1 MAWKRGV
8 ANQAAGEIRMGHIQE
23 FCAPTSQASNAHIP
37 LKIIHM
43 PITPPAASTNSSY
56 GRVNFSSLPPEFTR
70 EKTAFSSSSSSSSKL
85 LYLHAHQHAHTIITC
100 VHDDSIPLHC
110 IALSET
116 HILNSKVCLGEN
128 YVFTLF
134 ERNVFAFDGREGVIG
149 NTVLRV
155 DRQLSPI
162 TSLHMELRLRSEEEE
177 EEGHGKDGIAL
188 SREDVI
194 QLMKQALCGSILT
207 VNDLYSIHVQNHELI
222 LRVSE
227 IYIERIREEEEEKE
241 EEDEEEEEEVYE
253 GGVEWVDHYRGCFD
267 EVSSLITHHL
277 CKSNSRLSIKEG
289 NDGINVANT
298 VASVERGRG
307 GQGRRRRREVMM
319 RTRDDE
325 VFPVRRSLLRPCI
338 ALTSVV
344 QAGRGKYRQ
353 GTTTTTTALDAP
365 ISAAAVAGEDR
376 KEDREEE
383 LRVALDSCTFDRVLL
398 YLEHEARQ
406 QEFRFDPLLAHE
418 LLTAAKLL
426 GISGLQT
433 CCEKVLGSFED
444 RVRRAPIRL
453 SEVIARNTAGHESL
467 SADGRRSE
475 TLLLLSGTVLD
486 VSRWLYEHPG
496 GAAIIPH
503 QALNID
509 CTSFFEIYHASK
521 QSFLYLK
528 EFYIGELAREDL
540 DSLLL
545 KQEAA
550 NGGKVSDGFKEQLRR
565 VTSWRITPVEDN
577 VSLHKSF

>member
-8 ANQAAGEIRMGHIQE
+8 ANQAAGEIRMGHIPE

-43 PITPPAASTNSSY
+43 PITLPAASTNSSY

-70 EKTAFSSSSSSSSKL
+70 EKTAFSSSSSSKL
-85 LYLHAHQHAHTIITC
+85 LYLHAHQHAHAIITC
-100 VHDDSIPLHC
+100 IHDDSIPLHC

-116 HILNSKVCLGEN
+116 HLVNSKVCLGEN
-128 YVFTLF
+128 YIFTLY
-134 ERNVFAFDGREGVIG
+134 ERNVFAFDGREGAIG

-162 TSLHMELRLRSEEEE
+162 TSLHIELRLRNEKAEK
-177 EEGHGKDGIAL
+177 EGHEKDGIAL
-188 SREDVI
+188 SRADVI
-194 QLMKQALCGSILT
+194 QSMKRALCGSILT
-207 VNDLYSIHVQNHELI
+207 VNDLYSIYVQNHELI

-227 IYIERIREEEEEKE
+227 IYIERIPEEEEEKE
-241 EEDEEEEEEVYE
+241 DEDEDEKEEVYE
-253 GGVEWVDHYRGCFD
+253 RGVEWTDHYRGCFD
-267 EVSSLITHHL
+267 EVSSVITLHL
-277 CKSNSRLSIKEG
+277 CKSNSRLTFEEDNG
-289 NDGINVANT
+289 AINVANT
-298 VASVERGRG
+298 VASVERGRR
-307 GQGRRRRREVMM
+307 QGRRRRREVMV
-319 RTRDDE
+319 RTREDE

-365 ISAAAVAGEDR
+365 TPAAEVAGEDR
-376 KEDREEE
+376 KEE

-444 RVRRAPIRL
+444 RVRRTPIRL

-475 TLLLLSGTVLD
+475 TLLLLSGMVLD

-509 CTSFFEIYHASK
+509 CTAFFEIYHTSK
-521 QSFLYLK
+521 
-528 EFYIGELAREDL
+528 
-540 DSLLL
+540 
-545 KQEAA
+545 
-550 NGGKVSDGFKEQLRR
+550 
-565 VTSWRITPVEDN
+565 
-577 VSLHKSF
+577 